1 MESEGAPKTRPVKT
15 GQPAKSA
22 KSAKSAGKLAR
33 KTHPFRM
40 KDLCQ
45 QSGLGRQA
53 VHFYIQQGLLPEG
66 EKTGRN
72 MAYYSQVHVDRLRL
86 IRRLQEEQFLP
97 LKAIRAVLDTY
108 DDQADFSP
116 AQRQLLDAVKLRLR
130 PVLGLESAAQE
141 MVPVAALLQRIG
153 LEQID
158 FDELV
163 TMGLVATAVAK
174 EGILVRKSDVWL
186 PELFAELRHLGFTRA
201 LGFAAHDLAL
211 ADELVTAL
219 FRRETALISQRLA
232 QLDAA
237 EVATLIERAMPHMNT
252 LLVRLHESKLRNFIA
267 GL

>member
-1 MESEGAPKTRPVKT
+1 MESSGAPKSRATKAAK
-15 GQPAKSA
+15 PAKA
-22 KSAKSAGKLAR
+22 AGKSAR
-33 KTHPFRM
+33 RTHPFRM
-40 KDLCQ
+40 KDLCE

-108 DDQADFSP
+108 DEQADFSP

-130 PVLGLESAAQE
+130 PMLGLEVAAQE
-141 MVPVAALLQRIG
+141 LVLIGPLLQRIG
-153 LEQID
+153 LEQLD

-163 TMGLVATAVAK
+163 TMGLVAVAQTQ
-174 EGILVRKSDVWL
+174 EGPALRKSEVWM
-186 PELFAELRHLGFTRA
+186 PELFAELRHLGFSRA

-237 EVATLIERAMPHMNT
+237 SVATLVERAMPLMNT

>member
-1 MESEGAPKTRPVKT
+1 MEHANPQKSRAAKASKTLR
-15 GQPAKSA
+15 KS
-22 KSAKSAGKLAR
+22 
-33 KTHPFRM
+33 HPYRM
-40 KDLCQ
+40 KDLCE

-116 AQRQLLDAVKLRLR
+116 AQRQLLDAVKQRLR
-130 PVLGLESAAQE
+130 PVLGLGTAAEE
-141 MVPVAALLQRIG
+141 MEPVAPLLARIG
-153 LEQID
+153 LSRED

-163 TMGLVATAVAK
+163 DMGLVAVAGSK
-174 EGILVRKSDVWL
+174 EAETVRKSDVWL
-186 PELFAELRHLGFTRA
+186 PELFAELRQLGLSRA
-201 LGFAAHDLAL
+201 LGFVAHDLAL
-211 ADELVTAL
+211 VDELVTAM
-219 FRRETALISQRLA
+219 FRRETALISQRL
-232 QLDAA
+232 QHLDAA
-237 EVATLIERAMPHMNT
+237 AVAMLVEKALPYMNT